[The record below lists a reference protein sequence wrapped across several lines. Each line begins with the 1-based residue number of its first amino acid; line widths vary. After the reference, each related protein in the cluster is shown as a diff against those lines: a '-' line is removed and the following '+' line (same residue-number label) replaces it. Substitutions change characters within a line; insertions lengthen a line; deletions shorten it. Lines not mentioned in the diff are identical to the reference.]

1 MAGRMGTKLPPRLK
15 KQKRTGKR
23 PIPRGAPGG
32 QLGSAP
38 KAKKQAL
45 DIRRALV
52 GDDTMVDSPYAP
64 DMRRMGFKNR
74 EFGMKDMPAGYNG
87 GGCVMKGRG
96 GKFKGVS

>member
-1 MAGRMGTKLPPRLK
+1 MSGRMGKKLPPRLQ

-45 DIRRALV
+45 NILRALV
-52 GDDTMVDSPYAP
+52 GNDTMVDSPYAP